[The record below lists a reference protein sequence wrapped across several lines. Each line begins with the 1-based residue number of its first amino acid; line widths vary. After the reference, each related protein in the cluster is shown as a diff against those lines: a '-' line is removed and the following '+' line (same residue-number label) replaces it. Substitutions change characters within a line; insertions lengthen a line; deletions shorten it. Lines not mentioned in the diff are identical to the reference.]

1 MTAPTDHSKPTE
13 HASARDSDLQPRF
26 DAVDA
31 YFGVLVPEDD
41 ALVATREAAA
51 AAGLPDIAVTPSQGK
66 LLQLLAVAT
75 GARRVLEIGTL
86 GGYSTLWLARAVGP
100 DGRVTT
106 LELEPHH
113 AEVAT
118 RSLQRAGVGDRVEVL
133 AGPAA
138 ETLDRLAA
146 EGAEPYD
153 VVFIDAD
160 KQSLARYVEQS
171 LALSRTGT
179 LIVVDNVVRD
189 GRVVDRDHPDD
200 RVQGVRRMVDVLAG
214 HPRLDATVVQTV
226 GAKGY
231 DGFALIVVR

>member
-133 AGPAA
+133 VGPAA